1 MANLTMTDVAYNCLS
16 KRKKGMEF
24 IKLYDEV
31 IKTLEIPENL
41 QKKKRAQ
48 FYSELMLD
56 NRFANLDNKSNG
68 EIIIKDNIKLGYMLQ
83 QDALFNWKTVLDN
96 CLLGLEINNLNN
108 KDYVLKLLNTYGLK
122 DFINSYPNNLS
133 GGMRQRVV

>member
-56 NRFANLDNKSNG
+56 NRFANLDNKWDLRARHTFDETHIDTS
-68 EIIIKDNIKLGYMLQ
+68 EIELDDDEELEEEDIL
-83 QDALFNWKTVLDN
+83 DADLDESEDHGRN
-96 CLLGLEINNLNN
+96 EDEDE
-108 KDYVLKLLNTYGLK
+108 DY
-122 DFINSYPNNLS
+122 
-133 GGMRQRVV
+133 

>member
-1 MANLTMTDVAYNCLS
+1 MANQTMTDVAYNCLS

-31 IKTLEIPENL
+31 IKTLAIPENL

-56 NRFANLDNKSNG
+56 NRFANLDNKWDLRARHTFDETHFDTSEIEIDDDVIFED
-68 EIIIKDNIKLGYMLQ
+68 EIIDDNEEHEDHEENTKAKDDEEY
-83 QDALFNWKTVLDN
+83 
-96 CLLGLEINNLNN
+96 
-108 KDYVLKLLNTYGLK
+108 
-122 DFINSYPNNLS
+122 
-133 GGMRQRVV
+133 

>member
-1 MANLTMTDVAYNCLS
+1 MANQTMTDVAYTCLS

-31 IKTLEIPENL
+31 IKTLAIPENL

-56 NRFANLDNKSNG
+56 NRFANLDNKWDLRARHTFDETHIDTS
-68 EIIIKDNIKLGYMLQ
+68 EIEIDDN
-83 QDALFNWKTVLDN
+83 
-96 CLLGLEINNLNN
+96 EIFEDEIVEVESDDHDDQEEKN
-108 KDYVLKLLNTYGLK
+108 KEEEEDY
-122 DFINSYPNNLS
+122 
-133 GGMRQRVV
+133 

>member
-1 MANLTMTDVAYNCLS
+1 MTNLTMTDVAYNCLS

-31 IKTLEIPENL
+31 IKILEIPENL

-56 NRFANLDNKSNG
+56 NRFANLDNKWDLRARHTFDETHIDTSEIEIDDDVIFED
-68 EIIIKDNIKLGYMLQ
+68 EIIDDENEDHEDHEEKIKEDDEY
-83 QDALFNWKTVLDN
+83 
-96 CLLGLEINNLNN
+96 
-108 KDYVLKLLNTYGLK
+108 
-122 DFINSYPNNLS
+122 
-133 GGMRQRVV
+133 